1 MCADVDLV
9 LLADRRRGTSVCI
22 IFLLELSNFATV
34 G

>member
-9 LLADRRRGTSVCI
+9 RFADRRKGIGVCI
-22 IFLLELSNFATV
+22 IFLLEISNFATV